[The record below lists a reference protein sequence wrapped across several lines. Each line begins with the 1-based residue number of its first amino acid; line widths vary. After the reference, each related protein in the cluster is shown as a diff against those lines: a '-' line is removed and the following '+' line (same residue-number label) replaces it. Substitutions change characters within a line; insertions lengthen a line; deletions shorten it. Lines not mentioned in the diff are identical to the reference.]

1 LSYARVI
8 VNPVAGAG
16 RTAREWPRIMNFFKR
31 QGLNFEHDIT
41 EAPGHA
47 VELARDATKN
57 GYETVISIG
66 GDGTINEIVNGL
78 YKAGGNKDIV
88 LGMVCTGTGSD
99 YARTVGISRRYE
111 EACMR
116 ILQPKKLTVDLGVVE
131 YADNGHKM
139 ERIFVNFAGIGFD
152 AEIVR
157 RTTRNFKALGS
168 TVSYLLG
175 VFTTLVAYRNREVKL
190 IIDGEEMEREV
201 CSVIANNGRYGGGGM
216 FTAPGADLTDGLLD
230 LLIIGNIGKA
240 DLIRSLPRIYKGTHL
255 THPKVTMKKAREIEI
270 KSTYPLNLQADGEL
284 LGELP
289 ARFRILP
296 SALNIIV

>member
-1 LSYARVI
+1 
-8 VNPVAGAG
+8 
-16 RTAREWPRIMNFFKR
+16 MNIFKG

-57 GYETVISIG
+57 GYDTVISVG

-78 YKAGGNKDIV
+78 HKAGGNKDIV
-88 LGMVCTGTGSD
+88 LGIVCTGTGSD
-99 YARTVGISRRYE
+99 YARTAGISRRYE
-111 EACMR
+111 EACRR

-131 YADNGHKM
+131 YADNGNKM
-139 ERIFVNFAGIGFD
+139 ERIFVNFAGMGFD

-157 RTTRNFKALGS
+157 RTTRNFKVLGS

-175 VFTTLVAYRNREVKL
+175 VFSTLVAYRNREVKL

-216 FTAPGADLTDGLLD
+216 FTAPDADLTDGLLD
-230 LLIIGNIGKA
+230 LLIIGDIGKA

-270 KSTYPLNLQADGEL
+270 KSKHNLNLQADGEL

-289 ARFRILP
+289 ARFRVIP